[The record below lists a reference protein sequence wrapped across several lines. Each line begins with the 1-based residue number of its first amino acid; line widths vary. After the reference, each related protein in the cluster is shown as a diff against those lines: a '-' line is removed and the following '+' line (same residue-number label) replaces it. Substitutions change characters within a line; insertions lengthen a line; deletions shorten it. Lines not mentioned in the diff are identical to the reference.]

1 MTVLEASLLMT
12 TISIRFKNSGVL
24 TFMAD
29 EHAFLISLWGQG
41 HHDHFVPPSLT
52 ARKSKL
58 ERFSL
63 AIFIELVECLGVMP
77 GACS

>member
-41 HHDHFVPPSLT
+41 HDHFVPPSLT
-52 ARKSKL
+52 VGKNKL
-58 ERFSL
+58 ERL
-63 AIFIELVECLGVMP
+63 PGAIFIELV
-77 GACS
+77 

>member
-41 HHDHFVPPSLT
+41 HDHFVPPSLT

-58 ERFSL
+58 ERLSL
-63 AIFIELVECLGVMP
+63 ALFIELV
-77 GACS
+77 

>member
-29 EHAFLISLWGQG
+29 EQAFLISLWDQE
-41 HHDHFVPPSLT
+41 HDHFVPPSLT
-52 ARKSKL
+52 AGKIS
-58 ERFSL
+58 
-63 AIFIELVECLGVMP
+63 
-77 GACS
+77 